1 MDEQIAV
8 WLSSDE
14 IIEITDSLQW
24 IAEDEDEEVQE
35 NNKDLINAYHKLQKQ
50 LKDYY
55 EARATHINKSATK

>member
-24 IAEDEDEEVQE
+24 IAEDKDQEVQE
-35 NNKDLINAYHKLQKQ
+35 NNKELINAYHKLQKQ
-50 LKDYY
+50 LKDCY